1 MLKSEIKNKE
11 LKINTDK
18 ELNKIEA
25 KKYIKILSLF
35 LKKLTKK
42 EYNSLI
48 NAIFIIGMSGGNLNK
63 ERPSDTGFMLYENKE
78 EVDTFL
84 SSVEKTFSDV
94 DIYKAIPSIIRCK
107 ESCVFTDPHDI
118 EFKKTI
124 VTLIL
129 TIHFFISNYLCGDID
144 SLFFINELL

>member
-25 KKYIKILSLF
+25 KKYIRILSSF
-35 LKKLTKK
+35 LKKITKK

-48 NAIFIIGMSGGNLNK
+48 NAIFIIGMSGGSLNK
-63 ERPSDTGFMLYENKE
+63 EKPSDTGFMLYENRE

-84 SSVEKTFSDV
+84 SSVEKTFGDV
-94 DIYKAIPSIIRCK
+94 DINKAIPSIIRCK
-107 ESCVFTDPHDI
+107 DTCLFTDPQDI
-118 EFKKTI
+118 DFKKTI

-129 TIHFFISNYLCGDID
+129 TIHFLISNYLCGDID